1 MRRAGGERRT
11 NNPTLHT
18 PTRPSRPLPLTPPR
32 PQLIDTL
39 HIHRSPHFL
48 IGSDP
53 DLADV
58 VAEHA
63 SVSGQ
68 HAVIQ
73 YRQVP
78 YSGPREGMAGV
89 LVCKPYVIDLD
100 SRNGT
105 QLNGVRLEPKRYYE
119 MRKGDMLLF
128 GASTREYVL
137 MKA

>member
-1 MRRAGGERRT
+1 
-11 NNPTLHT
+11 
-18 PTRPSRPLPLTPPR
+18 
-32 PQLIDTL
+32 
-39 HIHRSPHFL
+39 
-48 IGSDP
+48 
-53 DLADV
+53 
-58 VAEHA
+58 
-63 SVSGQ
+63 
-68 HAVIQ
+68 
-73 YRQVP
+73 
-78 YSGPREGMAGV
+78 MAGV